1 MKLDEGTIS
10 IHSPSLRAALALTAA
25 DRRWVD
31 FLTQTINE
39 TWDPAHPEQP
49 KTHGYVGSEE
59 FIRLQFEEYLL
70 ALLASTNHR
79 QHVQPMSPGKAAEAK
94 SKGQSTDA
102 EGDPTLDFNTDFIAH
117 WQTTPNYALFHQLT
131 SDALLFSIV
140 EPKHP
145 YAGGLTID
153 DIQRRLA
160 QQVSEL
166 HLDERVREGR
176 EALNKTLASGQKK
189 VSSAFNS
196 FWADIEAL
204 REAQRKKNEE
214 KFGGPTER
222 SSSDDKSV
230 SNETVQPARNAS
242 ASPTGENQSSFSSW
256 FGSRRSPSVDI
267 TQAQASVNVA
277 SQKAGAY
284 ISSWGTWASERRKE
298 WQDRRST
305 TTNST
310 ISSSTSSSET
320 TPKKPSGLPS
330 VNEKTELSDQ
340 PNIYNNNN
348 NNNATNQSTDHPSLR
363 ESEESSFPISS
374 TSTNGLSRS
383 MSRRKRWSSVLRM
396 KDHHHHHHRSDSD
409 SESSTSRKG
418 SLDIPRR
425 GSASSTSVSGS
436 TGAVDGIIPKSP
448 LGQRQMILEGD
459 DVSPVAVAPEIITAP
474 EPEEKGGDDDVSPS
488 PASSPEKEQVKADDT
503 TREEEKDDGV
513 VR

>member
-1 MKLDEGTIS
+1 M
-10 IHSPSLRAALALTAA
+10 TAA

-102 EGDPTLDFNTDFIAH
+102 EGDPTLDFNSDFVAH

-214 KFGGPTER
+214 KMGGVTER
-222 SSSDDKSV
+222 SSTDDKSA
-230 SNETVQPARNAS
+230 SNETVQSARNDT

-305 TTNST
+305 TPNST
-310 ISSSTSSSET
+310 ISSPTSSSET

-340 PNIYNNNN
+340 PNNDNNSNNNTT
-348 NNNATNQSTDHPSLR
+348 TNQSTDTPSSLR
-363 ESEESSFPISS
+363 ESEESSFPSS
-374 TSTNGLSRS
+374 TSSTSGLSRS

-396 KDHHHHHHRSDSD
+396 KDHHHHRSDSD
-409 SESSTSRKG
+409 SESTTTSRKG

-436 TGAVDGIIPKSP
+436 MGAVDGIPKSP
-448 LGQRQMILEGD
+448 LGQRQVISEGD
-459 DVSPVAVAPEIITAP
+459 DDVSTVAAPDINAAAEA
-474 EPEEKGGDDDVSPS
+474 EEKGGISPS
-488 PASSPEKEQVKADDT
+488 PASSPENEQVKAHDT

-513 VR
+513 VK

>member
-1 MKLDEGTIS
+1 MIVPLISVQLDEGTIT

-70 ALLASTNHR
+70 ALLASTNHQ
-79 QHVQPMSPGKAAEAK
+79 QHVQPMSPGKAAEAR

-102 EGDPTLDFNTDFIAH
+102 EGDPTLDFSTDFVTH
-117 WQTTPNYALFHQLT
+117 WQTTPNYALFNQLT

-140 EPKHP
+140 EPRHP

-204 REAQRKKNEE
+204 RETQRKKNEE
-214 KFGGPTER
+214 KVGITER
-222 SSSDDKSV
+222 SSSDDKNVSSESV
-230 SNETVQPARNAS
+230 HSARNDA
-242 ASPTGENQSSFSSW
+242 ASPTNESQSSFSSW
-256 FGSRRSPSVDI
+256 FGSRRTPSVDI

-277 SQKAGAY
+277 SQRAGAY

-298 WQDRRST
+298 WQDRRSIS

-310 ISSSTSSSET
+310 ISSPTSYSET
-320 TPKKPSGLPS
+320 ANKKPTGLQS
-330 VNEKTELSDQ
+330 VNEKTEASDQ
-340 PNIYNNNN
+340 PNSDHNTST
-348 NNNATNQSTDHPSLR
+348 TNQSTDASSLR
-363 ESEESSFPISS
+363 ESDDSAFPSSAS
-374 TSTNGLSRS
+374 LSRS

-396 KDHHHHHHRSDSD
+396 KDHRRSDSD
-409 SESSTSRKG
+409 SESSTSRKT
-418 SLDIPRR
+418 SLDIPVRR

-436 TGAVDGIIPKSP
+436 MGVGDGIPKSP
-448 LGQRQMILEGD
+448 LGQRQMIVGD
-459 DVSPVAVAPEIITAP
+459 DVAPVAAPESIAAETEENEVNVSPIPASGP
-474 EPEEKGGDDDVSPS
+474 EAEQVKGEDDNKEGIDDDV
-488 PASSPEKEQVKADDT
+488 VK
-503 TREEEKDDGV
+503 
-513 VR
+513 